1 MVEVKVV
8 KKYNP
13 RTKALEPEELPTD
26 IKPLFAARK
35 TATAAEDLSMGS
47 YTVPSG
53 KIAIITG
60 VKYSSGS
67 QDTWFQFS
75 GDISDYAYLAGAGEG
90 MLAGSPDNPVWTLDA
105 GESIVSTVLGA
116 QSGVTYAVV
125 IYGRLRDKVFRGLTP
140 TG

>member
-13 RTKALEPEELPTD
+13 RTRALEPEELPTD
-26 IKPLFAARK
+26 VKPLFAVRK
-35 TATAAEDLSMGS
+35 TATTAEDLDMGS

-53 KIAIITG
+53 KIAIVTG

-67 QDTWFQFS
+67 QDTWFSFG
-75 GDISDYAYLAGAGEG
+75 GDLTDFAYLAGAGEG

-105 GESIVSTVLGA
+105 GESVVATVLGA

-125 IYGRLRDKVFRGLTP
+125 IYGRLRDKAFKGLTP
-140 TG
+140 QG

>member
-67 QDTWFQFS
+67 QDTWFQ
-75 GDISDYAYLAGAGEG
+75 YLAGAGEG